1 MVIMFIKN
9 NKPEIIN
16 QYVKLLQESQNDVET
31 QNVIQ
36 NIVEYH
42 VNRGFDMSSEMVR
55 LNGPLVAINYMYQVD
70 LEASLSALKNASSSE
85 RENLENRIKSLE
97 LFLKDNEK
105 LIKKEEQMK
114 MRQVEM
120 QKLEKKLSPEEIENL
135 KNQYLISE
143 NETMKR

>member
-1 MVIMFIKN
+1 MFIKN